1 MNFNKFSYLKNI
13 LKMSNQNDLQEE
25 RIKLMKEILD
35 LYNPNNEGFEKSKDI
50 AKILRAIGRTLE
62 NDDEQNFVLACRSR

>member
-1 MNFNKFSYLKNI
+1 
-13 LKMSNQNDLQEE
+13 MSNQNDLQEE

-35 LYNPNNEGFEKSKDI
+35 LYNPNNEGFVKSKDI
-50 AKILRAIGRTLE
+50 AKILRAIGRNLE